1 MTDHTNQRRAVFLAA
16 VMICSVFA
24 GVTAFAGSTA
34 ADLHGTDN
42 PVTVENPDTGAT
54 TTHTLNVS
62 ASDGTWPAPMD
73 TDRIKIDYSVGSQAA
88 DVSGVGAGD
97 VTVVIDEADG
107 STTDVDVDSVA
118 SSNGGETLTIEL
130 SSVEDVG
137 DGDDVS
143 VRLDG
148 VTNPPNAGTYNVN
161 FRVSDGGSGAQIAE
175 LSYSIGDQSEAP
187 PQLTKAVHYDDTGDE
202 GVGVELAFS
211 EAVDIAADDVT
222 LYEDDSEVDSYTVE
236 DTGVTGR
243 VFVTTDG
250 ELLTGDLEVELS
262 DDVAD
267 LDGNTLVDTGRNDVT
282 FAPVTVKTN
291 DDRGAY
297 RGSTVAIVSDSGT
310 DVGIQIEG
318 PDQYFFDGSTDTNSE
333 VFVFDTEGRD
343 LGEYNFGIAG
353 SDNEDTRLDL
363 RDLGLAVTVDDA
375 TVTNAEAIEGTVE
388 ARSADRPL
396 TVELLDG
403 GGDTV
408 DGSETAATLNGQGEY
423 DFAFD
428 LSPSGLDVDPGTYTV
443 RVTDDYSGV
452 EADSSDVTVR
462 AASEEDAQFAS
473 GTVTD
478 QRGDVVAITV
488 DIERTDQATV
498 TVGTEEQGL
507 VSTATVEDGNDDGTV
522 TLYLDTSIGALAQ
535 SEGSSSTGGYG
546 IYTVAADDDEVVA
559 AGLSSNVDDLI
570 DAGTYDLE
578 VTPGRDA
585 SADSTDIASLVL
597 EERGTTAFDTWTA
610 PGSLSVSD
618 LEDVTTA
625 IENDELTRASEVAR
639 GDKVVHRLQ
648 ASGFEGVLGAQGDE
662 DVTAAFFDNAGS
674 GTGIYDLTV
683 EQSQAGANQDPFE
696 VALGPDN
703 TTVVADGD
711 GDTYYVVVD
720 TSAVTTTRSDGELPA
735 DESLTAEF
743 TVYDDDSTDFLP
755 DDVDENQT
763 TSVDYDVVEP
773 EITVSEPHDV
783 APAGGQTIT
792 GTTTY
797 APGTELR
804 VRVRSAG
811 ETSPSF
817 LKTAAPTVG
826 PDRRWSATLDFAEQ
840 NVGDTYEIVVEGDDA
855 ETTEDGE
862 VVEAVETPAETPG
875 PDTDTPDST
884 ATDTAT
890 AEPDTTT
897 AASEPGTTEPA
908 TETSTAT
915 PGFGVVVA
923 LTALLAAALL
933 AARRER

>member
-1 MTDHTNQRRAVFLAA
+1 MTDHTNQCRAVFLAA
-16 VMICSVFA
+16 VMICSLFA
-24 GVTAFAGSTA
+24 GVTAFAGSAA
-34 ADLHGTDN
+34 ADLQGTDD

-62 ASDGTWPAPMD
+62 ASDGDWPAPMD
-73 TDRIKIDYSVGSQAA
+73 TDNITIDYSVGSQAA
-88 DVSGVGAGD
+88 DVSGVGVGD
-97 VTVVIDEADG
+97 VTVVIDEAG
-107 STTDVDVDSVA
+107 GGTTNVGVDSV
-118 SSNGGETLTIEL
+118 SSENGGETLNIEL
-130 SSVEDVG
+130 SSVYDVG

-148 VTNPPNAGTYNVN
+148 VTNPPNAGTYDVN
-161 FRVSDGGSGAQIAE
+161 FQVSDSGSGIQIAE
-175 LSYSIGDQSEAP
+175 SSYAIGDQSEAP
-187 PQLTKAVHYDDTGDE
+187 PQLAKAVHYDDTGDE
-202 GVGVELAFS
+202 GVGVELAFT
-211 EAVDIAADDVT
+211 EAVEIAADDVT
-222 LYEDDSEVDSYTVE
+222 LYEDGSEVDSYTVQN
-236 DTGVTGR
+236 TGVTER
-243 VFVTTDG
+243 VFVTTNG

-262 DDVAD
+262 SDIED

-291 DDRGAY
+291 DDRSAY

-310 DVGIQIEG
+310 DVGVQIEG
-318 PDQYFFDGSTDTNSE
+318 PDEYFFDGSTDTNSE
-333 VFVFDTEGRD
+333 VFVFETDDRD

-353 SDNEDTRLDL
+353 SDNEDTRLEL

-375 TVTNAEAIEGTVE
+375 NVTDADTIEGTVE
-388 ARSADRPL
+388 ARASDRPVTL
-396 TVELLDG
+396 ELLDS
-403 GGDTV
+403 GGDEV
-408 DGSETAATLNGQGEY
+408 DGSTQSVSLNGQGEY

-428 LSPSGLDVDPGTYTV
+428 LSSSGLDVDPGTYAV

-473 GTVTD
+473 GTVTE

-488 DIERTDQATV
+488 EVERTDHATV
-498 TVGTEEQGL
+498 TFGTEDQGV

-559 AGLSSNVDDLI
+559 ASLSANVDDLI

-578 VTPGRDA
+578 VAPGQDVD
-585 SADSTDIASLVL
+585 ADSTDIASLVL

-610 PGSLSVSD
+610 PGSVSLSD
-618 LEDVTTA
+618 LEDVTDA
-625 IENDELTRASEVAR
+625 VENDELTRTSEIAN
-639 GDKVVHRLQ
+639 GDTVVHRLE
-648 ASGFEGVLGAQGDE
+648 ASGFEGTLGAQQDE

-674 GTGIYDLTV
+674 GTGIYGLTV
-683 EQSQAGANQDPFE
+683 EESQAGANQDAFE

-711 GDTYYVVVD
+711 NDTYYVVVD
-720 TSAVTTTRSDGELPA
+720 TSAVTTTRSDGSLPV
-735 DESLTAEF
+735 DEELTAEF
-743 TVYDDDSTDFLP
+743 TVYDDDATDYLP
-755 DDVDENQT
+755 DDVDEDQT
-763 TSVDYDVVEP
+763 ISVDYEIVEP

-804 VRVRSAG
+804 VRVRSTG
-811 ETSPSF
+811 ETNPSF

-826 PDRRWSATLDFAEQ
+826 PDRRWSATLDFSAQ
-840 NVGDTYEIVVEGDDA
+840 RIGDTYEIVVAGDAA

-862 VVEAVETPAETPG
+862 VVEAVDTPAETSSSN
-875 PDTDTPDST
+875 TETPDST
-884 ATDTAT
+884 VTDTAT

-897 AASEPGTTEPA
+897 EAEPGTTEPA

-933 AARRER
+933 VARRGG